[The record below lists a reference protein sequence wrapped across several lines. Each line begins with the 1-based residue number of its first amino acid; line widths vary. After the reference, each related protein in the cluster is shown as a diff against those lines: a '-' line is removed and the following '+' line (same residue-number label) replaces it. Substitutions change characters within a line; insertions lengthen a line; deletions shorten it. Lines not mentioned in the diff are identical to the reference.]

1 MPRPLI
7 LLTRPTAASERVA
20 LSLKDLGAPI
30 LKAPL
35 QAIEPSGIFPDLSL
49 DELIITTS
57 AHAAAIVAYG
67 RRLDGF
73 KAAVVGERSAQ
84 IMTNAGADVRF
95 TCPTATDLVQAI
107 SSAGKSE
114 PCHYLRGKFTSV
126 NLEEMLKNA
135 GLETHSTQIY
145 TQRPLPPGR
154 DLQDALRGDIPLIVP
169 LYSARSAGLMDDVIE
184 QVAVHAKLVAVCIS
198 DQVAE
203 RCWSPSWM
211 QRQVAQAANGPAMIK
226 EIRRAWA
233 ELH

>member
-20 LSLKDLGAPI
+20 QSLKDLGAPI

-35 QAIEPSGIFPDLSL
+35 QVIEPSGILPDLSR

-57 AHAAAIVAYG
+57 AHAAAIFADA

-84 IMTNAGADVRF
+84 IMTNAGADVQF

-107 SSAGKSE
+107 SSAGISKS
-114 PCHYLRGKFTSV
+114 CHYLRGKFTSV

-135 GLETHSTQIY
+135 GLETHSTLIY
-145 TQRPLPPGR
+145 TQRPLPPRR
-154 DLQDALRGDIPLIVP
+154 DLLDALRGDIPLIVP

-184 QVAVHAKLVAVCIS
+184 QVAARAKLVAVCIS

-203 RCWSPSWM
+203 QCRSSSWF
-211 QRQVAQAANGPAMIK
+211 QRQVAQAAKGPAMIE
-226 EIRRAWA
+226 EIRRVWA